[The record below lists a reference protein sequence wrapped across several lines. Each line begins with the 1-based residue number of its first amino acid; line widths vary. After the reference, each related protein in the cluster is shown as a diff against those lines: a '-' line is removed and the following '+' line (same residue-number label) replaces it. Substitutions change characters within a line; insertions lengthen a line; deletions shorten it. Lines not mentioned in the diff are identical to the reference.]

1 MAATQIDIMKIR
13 QLLLLKSKNAS
24 NRKIASEVG
33 IDRNTV
39 NEYVRKLLASGFSY
53 QELLAFD
60 EKDLQDLFP
69 SKEAM
74 DKDRYASVSRN

>member
-1 MAATQIDIMKIR
+1 MAATQIDIMKIK
-13 QLLLLKSKNAS
+13 QLLLLKSKNLS

-39 NEYVRKLLASGFSY
+39 NEYVRRLLSSGYSY
-53 QELLAFD
+53 HELSNFA

-74 DKDRYASVSRN
+74 EIGRAHV